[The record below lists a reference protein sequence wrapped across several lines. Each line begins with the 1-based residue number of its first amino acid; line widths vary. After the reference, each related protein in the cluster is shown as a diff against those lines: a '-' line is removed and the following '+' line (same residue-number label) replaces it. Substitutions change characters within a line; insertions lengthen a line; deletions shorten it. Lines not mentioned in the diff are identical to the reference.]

1 MKTILD
7 IIAVGG
13 DQTTALR
20 APGRSALSYGA
31 LRSQVTRTCHA
42 LAGWGIGA
50 GDRVAIVLPNGPE
63 AATAFL
69 GVAAAGVAAPLNPD
83 YQAPEFEFYLSDLN
97 AKAVIVE
104 QGSQSPVIDVAR
116 KLGVAVIEAQ
126 WTADNPAGE
135 FSLVSKATPIDG
147 ATVTPPSSSDVAM
160 VLHTS
165 GTTARPKIVPLT
177 HGALAAST
185 GNIAATLSLSA
196 DDRCLN
202 LMPLFH
208 IHGLVASILASL
220 ARAGSVFCCP
230 AFNPLKA
237 FSWLDDSAATWFSAV
252 PTFHQTL
259 LARAA
264 RNQEVV
270 ARTRLRFIRSSSSS
284 LPPTVMAGLE
294 QLFGVPVVEAY
305 GMTEAAHQMACNPLP
320 PGVRKPGTVGP
331 AAGPETAIMDDGGKL
346 MGAGA
351 VGEVVIRGPNVFNGY
366 ENNPDANAAAFT
378 NGWFRTG
385 DQGVLDTDGYLT
397 ITGRLKEIINRGGE
411 KISPREIDDVIM
423 KHDAV
428 AQVVTFAMP
437 DQVLGETVAA
447 AVVLQPGLTV
457 TEADLKTFVKSHLT
471 GFKVPKVVVF
481 LDEIPK
487 GATGKMQRVGLAQK
501 LGLV

>member
-1 MKTILD
+1 MKTVLD
-7 IIAVGG
+7 IIAAGG
-13 DQTTALR
+13 DQAPALG
-20 APGRSALSYGA
+20 APGRRALGYGS
-31 LRSQVTRTCHA
+31 LRAQVSRTRET

-50 GDRVAIVLPNGPE
+50 GDRVGIVLPNGPE
-63 AATAFL
+63 AAMAFL
-69 GVAAAGVAAPLNPD
+69 GVAATGVAAPLNPG
-83 YQAPEFEFYLSDLN
+83 YQAAEFDFYLTDLK

-104 QGSQSPVIDVAR
+104 RGSRSPVIDVAR
-116 KLGVAVIEAQ
+116 QHGTAVIEAA
-126 WTADNPAGE
+126 WSVDDPAGE
-135 FSLVSKATPIDG
+135 FSLRSEVPTVTGKP
-147 ATVTPPSSSDVAM
+147 VTPPSPDDAAL

-177 HGALAAST
+177 HGALAASA
-185 GNIAATLSLSA
+185 GNVAATLSLCA

-208 IHGLVASILASL
+208 IHGLVAVILASL

-237 FSWLDDSAATWFSAV
+237 FSWLEESAATWYSAV
-252 PTFHQTL
+252 PTFHQTI
-259 LARAA
+259 LARAE
-264 RNQEVV
+264 RNRDVV
-270 ARTRLRFIRSSSSS
+270 ARARLRFIRSSSAS
-284 LPPTVMAGLE
+284 LPPTVMAALE
-294 QLFGVPVVEAY
+294 HLFGVPVVEAY

-331 AAGPETAIMDDGGKL
+331 AAGPDIAIMDEDGNLQKT
-346 MGAGA
+346 GAT
-351 VGEVVIRGPNVFNGY
+351 GEIVIRGPNVFSGY

-378 NGWFRTG
+378 DGWFRTG

-423 KHDAV
+423 EHDAV
-428 AQVVTFAMP
+428 AQVVTFALP
-437 DQVLGETVAA
+437 DQVLGETVAT
-447 AVVLQPGLTV
+447 AVVLQPGCTV
-457 TEADLKTFVKSHLT
+457 AEADLKAFVKSRLAS
-471 GFKVPKVVVF
+471 FKVPKVVVF

-487 GATGKMQRVGLAQK
+487 GATGKTQRVGLAEK